1 MLRNLLNDEAGFII
15 SAELM
20 IILTLLFCATV
31 VGIAMIR
38 DALVQELGDVSEM
51 IGSFDQSYAVGSLD
65 APNGNSV
72 SHAHCGG
79 GAGSQ
84 GFGFD
89 DSDDACDC
97 KGVVLGNA
105 NSVAGKT
112 DPNTSGT
119 NGTSGG

>member
-65 APNGNSV
+65 APNGNSG